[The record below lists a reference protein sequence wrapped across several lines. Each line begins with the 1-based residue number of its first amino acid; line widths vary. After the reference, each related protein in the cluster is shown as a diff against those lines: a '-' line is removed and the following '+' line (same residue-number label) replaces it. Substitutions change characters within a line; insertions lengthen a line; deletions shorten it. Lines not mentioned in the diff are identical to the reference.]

1 LSFFEQLHR
10 SIVDPPFYKEILAAS
25 KGFIVRFL
33 LQLLLLTA
41 FLTSV
46 SQVYYMIDEQR
57 GITKRLEA
65 AFPGTEIVDGK
76 LLTSLPTPY
85 VPPAYLIL
93 PVLDLL
99 FGVPS
104 VFDNDTDS
112 MLILDTSAVSGYSMK
127 VPAIVMKS
135 ENMIVFL
142 NAETS
147 VSVPYKQV
155 LLGNNN
161 LKFTSEHIK
170 AFILKNLFGF
180 LILCFFS
187 NLAQSTFM
195 LVFSISFLAIAA
207 YLFRVERER
216 GIGHYIRA
224 ACFAVSPICVGSIM
238 IGLSGVKLYWTWHI
252 LIFISTIVMFRA
264 VVATG
269 NNSNKSGDLL

>member
-25 KGFIVRFL
+25 KGFIARFL
-33 LQLLLLTA
+33 LQLLLFTA

-46 SQVYYMIDEQR
+46 SQIYYMVDEQR
-57 GITKRLEA
+57 GITKRLET

-93 PVLDLL
+93 PILDLL
-99 FGVPS
+99 FGVPR

-170 AFILKNLFGF
+170 AFILKNLFSV

-187 NLAQSTFM
+187 NLTQSTFM

-216 GIGHYIRA
+216 GIEHYIRT
-224 ACFAVSPICVGSIM
+224 ACFAVSPICIGSIM

>member
-1 LSFFEQLHR
+1 
-10 SIVDPPFYKEILAAS
+10 
-25 KGFIVRFL
+25 
-33 LQLLLLTA
+33 
-41 FLTSV
+41 
-46 SQVYYMIDEQR
+46 M
-57 GITKRLEA
+57 
-65 AFPGTEIVDGK
+65 
-76 LLTSLPTPY
+76 
-85 VPPAYLIL
+85 PPAYLIL

-104 VFDNDTDS
+104 VFYNDNDS